1 MPPRLGRPTI
11 ALRTPPT
18 TFELRSQS
26 LDWSAV
32 LALSYYRYW
41 PTMTII
47 YSYYYAN
54 SLSSEWLFN

>member
-1 MPPRLGRPTI
+1 MSPRLGRPTI

-32 LALSYYRYW
+32 LALSYYRYL
-41 PTMTII
+41 PTLTTID
-47 YSYYYAN
+47 SYYYAI
-54 SLSSEWLFN
+54 SLASEWLFN